1 MNEAFQSVLGVL
13 PGIQTNEPDGLKC
26 PSRTA
31 HLYCEQS
38 GLQSSAR
45 TMSETE
51 IVNQTDV
58 NDDMNT
64 DLPESLAPMLKSPT
78 IFKRPYV
85 KSSALPTLNQGIVD
99 QTDVTLDINSDKL
112 GLDDCGLGGHIL

>member
-1 MNEAFQSVLGVL
+1 M
-13 PGIQTNEPDGLKC
+13 DGLKW

-45 TMSETE
+45 TVSETE

-64 DLPESLAPMLKSPT
+64 DLPESSTPMLKSPT
-78 IFKRPYV
+78 IFERPYV
-85 KSSALPTLNQGIVD
+85 KSLALLTLNQGIVD
-99 QTDVTLDINSDKL
+99 QTDVTLDIDTDPLESSAPMINS